1 MPVCEVKPS
10 PAHSLQSRDV
20 LVGQDHQNVAYGI
33 LKKSRNKTIVF
44 IDFIWTIL
52 LKSSINAL

>member
-10 PAHSLQSRDV
+10 PAHSLQSREV

-44 IDFIWTIL
+44 TDFIWTIL
-52 LKSSINAL
+52 LKSLA